1 MGKCVFW
8 KVNGHVSQL
17 STVPHEN
24 NQRYWII
31 NVGCYCI
38 LWKDQLERNYET
50 FIPMNNFKVDKDKIS
65 RSTFCFL
72 HCVVGRGINKSG
84 GMGGMSLKS
93 WKQFTSPPKKCIL
106 SQGAMT
112 KILYRLQIEKVQNHI
127 FSFSQF
133 PPSQHS

>member
-1 MGKCVFW
+1 MFPKWIHRIQCQFYLLVDFNNTYWCDDDDDIGDNVTT
-8 KVNGHVSQL
+8 GE
-17 STVPHEN
+17 HEN

-31 NVGCYCI
+31 NVGCYYI
-38 LWKDQLERNYET
+38 LWKDQLERHYET

-112 KILYRLQIEKVQNHI
+112 KILYRLK
-127 FSFSQF
+127 
-133 PPSQHS
+133 